1 MGKTRLALITV
12 ALLAVASGIFW
23 YQARNPQQ
31 TSFSGSP
38 RVSNQEP
45 SSAVVVVGGNAVNVE
60 SQEGGDTIAVDLVV
74 LAEPGFVVIHNSTK
88 DGKPGE
94 VVGHSELLSKGE
106 NKAVVLDIDPQATKG
121 DIYFAMLHADI
132 NKDEDFGGTE
142 EDFPLK
148 DNTGNII
155 MMKFAIN
162 SDATPAVE
170 EE

>member
-1 MGKTRLALITV
+1 MGKSRIALIIV
-12 ALLAVASGIFW
+12 ALLAVAGGVFW

-31 TSFSGSP
+31 TSLSGSP

-94 VVGHSELLSKGE
+94 VVGHSELLPKGQSKDI
-106 NKAVVLDIDPQATKG
+106 VVDIDPQAVKG
-121 DIYFAMLHADI
+121 NAYFAMLHADT
-132 NKDEDFGGTE
+132 NKDEDFGTTE

-155 MMKFAIN
+155 MMKFTIN
-162 SDATPAVE
+162 SDAVPVE